1 MGVHTA
7 VASRMKCQWPR
18 VLRTERSE
26 DPEEGEIMVG
36 ACSDLTMARV
46 AFSSAPRS
54 IFHGIDVPV
63 ITMADQ
69 FPISP
74 MNAVG

>member
-1 MGVHTA
+1 
-7 VASRMKCQWPR
+7 
-18 VLRTERSE
+18 
-26 DPEEGEIMVG
+26 MVG